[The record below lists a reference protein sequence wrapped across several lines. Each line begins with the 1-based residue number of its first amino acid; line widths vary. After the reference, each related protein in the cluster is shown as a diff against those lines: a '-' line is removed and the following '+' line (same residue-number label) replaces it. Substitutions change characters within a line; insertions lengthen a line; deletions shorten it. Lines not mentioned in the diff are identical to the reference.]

1 MSKKLPN
8 VMTFSATD
16 ATSGAGLQADIL
28 TIASLRCNPLS
39 IVTGV
44 SVQDT
49 IGVKGLTAINAELV
63 NDQTRTILEDMEISA
78 FKCGLL
84 GSVENIRIIAEILED
99 YPEIPLIIDPVLAS
113 GRGDDLVNEEMMK
126 AMLELLFPKSYLIT
140 PNSHEAKRM
149 VIEGNENFGDVSIDL
164 CAERLK
170 LLGCKNIL
178 ITGGTGYVGGR
189 LIPKLL
195 EKKSIKHIV
204 LNAKN
209 HEKEAE
215 IIENA
220 GRKNSII
227 ITTSISGRGVD
238 IKLGGQDQSQKEEIK
253 KLGGLFVI
261 GTERTVSYTHLTLPT
276 NREV

>member
-16 ATSGAGLQADIL
+16 PTSGAGLQADVL
-28 TIASLRCNPLS
+28 TIASLGCYPLS

-49 IGVKGLTAINAELV
+49 IGVRGLTAINAQLV
-63 NDQTRTILEDMEISA
+63 NDQTRTILEDMEISV

-84 GSVENIRIIAEILED
+84 GSLENIKIIAEITED

-113 GRGDDLVNEEMMK
+113 GRGDDLVNMEMMK

-140 PNSHEAKRM
+140 PNSHEARKM
-149 VIEGNENFGDVSIDL
+149 VIKDNENFEDVSIDL

-178 ITGGTGYVGGR
+178 ITGADETTDKVINNLYESSGESNPFYWDR
-189 LIPKLL
+189 LPGVYHGSGCTLASAISAYLAL
-195 EKKSIKHIV
+195 GFN
-204 LNAKN
+204 LNKAV
-209 HEKEAE
+209 EQAQIYTWESL
-215 IIENA
+215 
-220 GRKNSII
+220 KNS
-227 ITTSISGRGVD
+227 SKPG
-238 IKLGGQDQSQKEEIK
+238 KGQYIPDRLYEMMEEK
-253 KLGGLFVI
+253 GNA
-261 GTERTVSYTHLTLPT
+261 RSS
-276 NREV
+276 NN